1 MSDNQ
6 RGENRV
12 EQSFRFVAHVHESA
26 AQPHLA
32 GMSLQCEAIDFS
44 AHGMQFSTHSE
55 LNPGSMVD
63 LTIAIGEPVAQ
74 YLLRGEVRWTRQV
87 GASYRMGVMIKPAED
102 TDYQQW
108 TEAFRSDGEA

>member
-6 RGENRV
+6 RSENRL
-12 EQSFRFVAHVHESA
+12 EESFRFFVHVHESA
-26 AQPHLA
+26 AQPHMV

-44 AHGMQFSTHSE
+44 AHGMQFSTYSE
-55 LNPGSMVD
+55 LNPGSLVN
-63 LTIAIGEPVAQ
+63 LTIAIGEPVAL

-87 GASYRMGVMIKPAED
+87 DANYRMGVMMNPAED

-108 TEAFRSDGEA
+108 IEAFSSDGDA

>member
-6 RGENRV
+6 RSENRR
-12 EQSFRFVAHVHESA
+12 EQNFRFVVHVHEST
-26 AQPHLA
+26 AQPRMV

-44 AHGMQFSTHSE
+44 AHGMQFSSHSE
-55 LNPGSMVD
+55 LNPGSLVN
-63 LTIAIGEPVAQ
+63 LTIAIGEPVAL